1 MQARPVIRAICLPT
15 KFQCLYLPPP
25 TSRCRHGITLD
36 ASRMVS
42 CCGTNSDVKRKHQ
55 KTLELI
61 FRRPVSGNVKWVDIK
76 GLLKELG
83 AELEEREGSRVVVF
97 LFGEVRVYHRPH
109 PSPSTDKGAVASV
122 RDWLKANGVTP

>member
-1 MQARPVIRAICLPT
+1 
-15 KFQCLYLPPP
+15 
-25 TSRCRHGITLD
+25 
-36 ASRMVS
+36 MVS
-42 CCGTNSDVKRKHQ
+42 YFGTNSGVKRKHQ

-61 FRRPVSGNVKWVDIK
+61 FRRPVSGNVEWVDIK

-83 AELEEREGSRVVVF
+83 AELEERKGSRVVVF

>member
-1 MQARPVIRAICLPT
+1 MLPHPAVYAQFAYQLNSNACICPL
-15 KFQCLYLPPP
+15 Q
-25 TSRCRHGITLD
+25 RHV
-36 ASRMVS
+36 MVPFY
-42 CCGTNSDVKRKHQ
+42 GTGSDMKRKHQ

-61 FRRPVSGNVKWVDIK
+61 FRRPVSGNIKWVDVK

-83 AELEEREGSRVVVF
+83 AELEEREGSCVVVF

>member
-1 MQARPVIRAICLPT
+1 
-15 KFQCLYLPPP
+15 
-25 TSRCRHGITLD
+25 
-36 ASRMVS
+36 MVS
-42 CCGTNSDVKRKHQ
+42 YFGTNSDVKRKHQ

-61 FRRPVSGNVKWVDIK
+61 FLRPVSGNVKWVDIK

-83 AELEEREGSRVVVF
+83 AELEERKGSRVVVF

>member
-1 MQARPVIRAICLPT
+1 MQARPVIRSICLPT
-15 KFQCLYLPPP
+15 QFQCLYLP
-25 TSRCRHGITLD
+25 TSDACYRHGITLD
-36 ASRMVS
+36 ASNMVS
-42 CCGTNSDVKRKHQ
+42 CFGTNGDVKRKHR

-61 FRRPVSGNVKWVDIK
+61 FLRPVSGNVKWVDIK

-83 AELEEREGSRVVVF
+83 AELEERKGSRVVVF